1 MTWAELK
8 TKWQKDGRGLFLR
21 VETKKVDT
29 DVTRIAHI
37 DVSAPS
43 EQGLSV
49 SVESVDAIDLVI
61 VACCNL
67 ADAELTILYPEA

>member
-21 VETKKVDT
+21 SETKKVDT

-37 DVSAPS
+37 DVSAPN
-43 EQGLSV
+43 EQSLSI
-49 SVESVDAIDLVI
+49 SVEGVDPLPDVI
-61 VACCNL
+61 VACCDL
-67 ADAELTILYPEA
+67 TDTELTALYPS